1 MTSEEPEAGERG
13 AGARTR
19 IVLADDHPLVRAGVR
34 RVLETVPGLEL
45 VGEAGSGAETL
56 KLLAA
61 TQPDVVLLDLNM
73 PDGDGFS
80 VLREARSL
88 APDTHIIVLTMHA
101 QPEYITRAVR
111 EGANGYLLK
120 DLAVQDIVIAI
131 QSVMAGGSFFSER
144 AQRRLADSLRGGI
157 PPERPLARL
166 TGRERD
172 VLVGVA
178 RGLTTKEI
186 AAKQNISSRTVETH
200 RANLM
205 RKLDLRSV
213 ALLTQ
218 FAIREGLIE
227 APKGTAS

>member
-1 MTSEEPEAGERG
+1 MTGSYREGEGGG
-13 AGARTR
+13 AARTR
-19 IVLADDHPLVRAGVR
+19 VVLADDHSLVRAGVR
-34 RVLETVPGLEL
+34 RVLEGVPTIEM

-56 KLLAA
+56 EILAA
-61 TQPDVVLLDLNM
+61 TQPDVLLLDLNM

-80 VLREARSL
+80 VLREARAV

-120 DLAVQDIVIAI
+120 DLAVQDLLAAI
-131 QSVMAGGSFFSER
+131 ESVMSGGSFFSER
-144 AQRRLADSLRGGI
+144 AQRALANSLRAGD
-157 PPERPLARL
+157 PDDTPLARL
-166 TGRERD
+166 TGRERE
-172 VLVGVA
+172 VLIGVA

-186 AAKQNISSRTVETH
+186 AAQQNTSGRTVETH

-218 FAIREGLIE
+218 FAIREGLIQPPKE
-227 APKGTAS
+227 AP

>member
-1 MTSEEPEAGERG
+1 MTGSYREGEGGG
-13 AGARTR
+13 AARTR
-19 IVLADDHPLVRAGVR
+19 VVLADDHSLVRAGVR
-34 RVLETVPGLEL
+34 RVLEGVPTIEM

-56 KLLAA
+56 ALLAEVH
-61 TQPDVVLLDLNM
+61 PDVLLLDLNM

-80 VLREARSL
+80 VLREAGAVS
-88 APDTHIIVLTMHA
+88 PDTRIIVLTMHA

-120 DLAVQDIVIAI
+120 DLAVQDLLAAI
-131 QSVMAGGSFFSER
+131 EAVMAGGSFFSER
-144 AQRRLADSLRGGI
+144 AQRALANSLRTGE
-157 PPERPLARL
+157 PDATPLARL
-166 TGRERD
+166 TARERE
-172 VLVGVA
+172 VLIGVA
-178 RGLTTKEI
+178 RGHTTKEI
-186 AAKQNISSRTVETH
+186 AAQQNTSGRTVETH

-227 APKGTAS
+227 PPREQP

>member
-1 MTSEEPEAGERG
+1 MNDSDPGVVEQPS
-13 AGARTR
+13 RTR
-19 IVLADDHPLVRAGVR
+19 VMLADDHPLVRSGVR
-34 RVLETVPGLEL
+34 RVLEGVKWIEV
-45 VGEAGSGAETL
+45 VGETESGSETL
-56 KLLAA
+56 KALREV
-61 TQPDVVLLDLNM
+61 QPDVLLLDLNM

-111 EGANGYLLK
+111 DGANGYLLK
-120 DLAVQDIVIAI
+120 DLAVQDLVGAIEAVIT
-131 QSVMAGGSFFSER
+131 GGSFFSER
-144 AQRRLADSLRGGI
+144 AQRALAESLRSGGTTDS
-157 PPERPLARL
+157 PLAKL
-166 TGRERD
+166 TGRERE
-172 VLVGVA
+172 VLIAVA
-178 RGLTTKEI
+178 RGMTTKEI
-186 AAKQNISSRTVETH
+186 AARQNISARTVETH

-227 APKGTAS
+227 DSEAGR

>member
-1 MTSEEPEAGERG
+1 MSDAMETGDGKR
-13 AGARTR
+13 RTR
-19 IVLADDHPLVRAGVR
+19 VLLADDHPLVRAGVR
-34 RVLETVPGLEL
+34 RVLEAEAGLEM

-56 KLLAA
+56 KALRTL
-61 TQPDVVLLDLNM
+61 QPDVLLLDLNM

-80 VLREARSL
+80 VLREARSV
-88 APDTHIIVLTMHA
+88 APDSHIIVLTMHA

-120 DLAVQDIVIAI
+120 DLAVQDLLAAI
-131 QSVMAGGSFFSER
+131 EAVTGGGSFFSER
-144 AQRRLADSLRGGI
+144 AQRALANSLRTGDDD
-157 PPERPLARL
+157 RPLARL

-172 VLVGVA
+172 VLIGVA

-186 AAKQNISSRTVETH
+186 AAQQNISARTVESH

-227 APKGTAS
+227 PPDGSR

>member
-1 MTSEEPEAGERG
+1 MTTRDIEG
-13 AGARTR
+13 AGRKHTR
-19 IVLADDHPLVRAGVR
+19 VMLADDHPLVRAGVR
-34 RVLETVPGLEL
+34 RVLEGVQGLEM
-45 VGEAGSGAETL
+45 VGEAGSGVETL
-56 KLLAA
+56 KVLREL
-61 TQPDVVLLDLNM
+61 QPDVLLLDLNM

-80 VLREARSL
+80 VLREARSV
-88 APDTHIIVLTMHA
+88 APDAHIIVLTMHA

-120 DLAVQDIVIAI
+120 DLAVQDLVAAI
-131 QSVMAGGSFFSER
+131 DAVTTGGSFFSER
-144 AQRRLADSLRGGI
+144 AQRALANSLRAGGG
-157 PPERPLARL
+157 EDSPLARL

-172 VLVGVA
+172 VLVSVA

-186 AAKQNISSRTVETH
+186 AAQQNISARTVETH

-218 FAIREGLIE
+218 LAIREGLIE
-227 APKGTAS
+227 APDEKA

>member
-1 MTSEEPEAGERG
+1 M
-13 AGARTR
+13 
-19 IVLADDHPLVRAGVR
+19 LADDHPLVRAGVR
-34 RVLETVPGLEL
+34 RVLEGEPGLEL
-45 VGEAGSGAETL
+45 VGEAASGAEAL
-56 KLLAA
+56 QGLRES
-61 TQPDVVLLDLNM
+61 QPDVLLLDLNM
-73 PDGDGFS
+73 PEGDGFA

-101 QPEYITRAVR
+101 QPEYVTRAVR

-120 DLAVQDIVIAI
+120 DLAVQDLLRAI
-131 QSVMAGGSFFSER
+131 EAVMSGGSFFSER
-144 AQRRLADSLRGGI
+144 AQHALANDIRSGGR
-157 PPERPLARL
+157 EASPLARL
-166 TGRERD
+166 TGRERQ
-172 VLVGVA
+172 VLAAVA

-186 AAKQNISSRTVETH
+186 AARQNISTRTVETH

-227 APKGTAS
+227 EGGTP

>member
-1 MTSEEPEAGERG
+1 MSEIEREGDEAPRG
-13 AGARTR
+13 PTR
-19 IVLADDHPLVRAGVR
+19 VMLADDHPLVRAGVR
-34 RVLETVPGLEL
+34 RVLEGVPGIEL

-56 KLLAA
+56 AALA
-61 TQPDVVLLDLNM
+61 TVQPDVLLLDLNM

-80 VLREARSL
+80 VLREAGSV

-101 QPEYITRAVR
+101 QPEYVTRAVR

-120 DLAVQDIVIAI
+120 DLAVQDLLAAI
-131 QSVMAGGSFFSER
+131 EAVMTGGSFFSER
-144 AQRRLADSLRGGI
+144 AQRTLADSLRTGGDVD
-157 PPERPLARL
+157 RPLAKL
-166 TGRERD
+166 TGRERE
-172 VLVGVA
+172 VLIGVA
-178 RGLTTKEI
+178 RGQTTKEI
-186 AAKQNISSRTVETH
+186 AAAQNISARTVETH

-227 APKGTAS
+227 GPRDSG

>member
-1 MTSEEPEAGERG
+1 MTGSVREGEDGG
-13 AGARTR
+13 AARTR
-19 IVLADDHPLVRAGVR
+19 VVLADDHSLVRAGVR
-34 RVLETVPGLEL
+34 RVLEGVPTVEM
-45 VGEAGSGAETL
+45 VGEAGSGVETL
-56 KLLAA
+56 KLLAE
-61 TQPDVVLLDLNM
+61 TQPDVLLLDLNM

-80 VLREARSL
+80 VLREARSV

-120 DLAVQDIVIAI
+120 DLAVQDLVAAI
-131 QSVMAGGSFFSER
+131 ESVMSGGSFFSER
-144 AQRRLADSLRGGI
+144 AQRALANSVRTGDSD
-157 PPERPLARL
+157 EASLARL
-166 TGRERD
+166 TGRERE
-172 VLVGVA
+172 VLIGVA

-186 AAKQNISSRTVETH
+186 AAQQNTSGRTVETH

-218 FAIREGLIE
+218 FAIREGLIKPPEE
-227 APKGTAS
+227 AP

>member
-1 MTSEEPEAGERG
+1 MSGDETAAGG
-13 AGARTR
+13 TARTR

-34 RVLETVPGLEL
+34 RVLEGVKGLEL
-45 VGEAGSGAETL
+45 VGEAGSGVETL
-56 KLLAA
+56 RVLGE
-61 TQPDVVLLDLNM
+61 TQPDVLLLDLNM

-80 VLREARSL
+80 VLREARDR
-88 APDTHIIVLTMHA
+88 APDAHIIVLTMHA

-111 EGANGYLLK
+111 DGANGYLLK
-120 DLAVQDIVIAI
+120 DVAVQDLVAAI
-131 QSVMAGGSFFSER
+131 EAVMAGGSFFSER
-144 AQRRLADSLRGGI
+144 AQRALADSLRGTGGSAD
-157 PPERPLARL
+157 RPLARL
-166 TGRERD
+166 TGRERE
-172 VLVGVA
+172 VLVAVA

-186 AAKQNISSRTVETH
+186 AAQQGISTRTVETH

-227 APKGTAS
+227 APDETA

>member
-1 MTSEEPEAGERG
+1 MTGTPEETGSEAP
-13 AGARTR
+13 ARTR
-19 IVLADDHPLVRAGVR
+19 VVLADDHSLVRAGVR
-34 RVLETVPGLEL
+34 RVLEGVPTIEL

-56 KLLAA
+56 KVLGD
-61 TQPDVVLLDLNM
+61 TQPDVLLLDLNM

-80 VLREARSL
+80 VLREARAV
-88 APDTHIIVLTMHA
+88 APDTHIVVLTMHA

-120 DLAVQDIVIAI
+120 DLAVQDLLAAIA
-131 QSVMAGGSFFSER
+131 SVMAGGSFFSER
-144 AQRRLADSLRGGI
+144 AQRALANSLRAGDAD
-157 PPERPLARL
+157 ETPLAKL
-166 TGRERD
+166 TGRERE

-186 AAKQNISSRTVETH
+186 AAQQNISGRTVETH

-227 APKGTAS
+227 APEETP

>member
-1 MTSEEPEAGERG
+1 MNDSDPGVVEQPS
-13 AGARTR
+13 RTR
-19 IVLADDHPLVRAGVR
+19 VMLADDHPLVRSGVR
-34 RVLETVPGLEL
+34 RVLEGVKWIEV
-45 VGEAGSGAETL
+45 VGETESGAETL
-56 KLLAA
+56 KALRDV
-61 TQPDVVLLDLNM
+61 QPDVLLLDLNM

-111 EGANGYLLK
+111 DGANGYLLK
-120 DLAVQDIVIAI
+120 DLAVQDLVGAVEAVIT
-131 QSVMAGGSFFSER
+131 GGSFFSER
-144 AQRRLADSLRGGI
+144 AQRALAESLRSGGTTDS
-157 PPERPLARL
+157 PLAKL
-166 TGRERD
+166 TGRERE
-172 VLVGVA
+172 VLVAVA
-178 RGLTTKEI
+178 RGMTTKEI
-186 AAKQNISSRTVETH
+186 AARQNISARTVETH

-227 APKGTAS
+227 DSEAGR

>member
-1 MTSEEPEAGERG
+1 MTGSQGEG
-13 AGARTR
+13 AGVARTR
-19 IVLADDHPLVRAGVR
+19 VVLADDHSLVRAGVR
-34 RVLETVPGLEL
+34 RVLEGVPGLEM

-56 KLLAA
+56 KVLAE
-61 TQPDVVLLDLNM
+61 TQPDVLLLDLNM

-80 VLREARSL
+80 VLRDARAV

-120 DLAVQDIVIAI
+120 DLAVQDLVAAI
-131 QSVMAGGSFFSER
+131 EAVMSGGSFFSER
-144 AQRRLADSLRGGI
+144 AQRALANSLRAGE
-157 PPERPLARL
+157 PVETPLARL
-166 TGRERD
+166 TGRERE
-172 VLVGVA
+172 VLIGVA
-178 RGLTTKEI
+178 RGLTTKEM
-186 AAKQNISSRTVETH
+186 AAQQNISGRTVETH

-218 FAIREGLIE
+218 FAVREGLIE
-227 APKGTAS
+227 APREGS

>member
-1 MTSEEPEAGERG
+1 MNDSDPGVVERPS
-13 AGARTR
+13 RTR
-19 IVLADDHPLVRAGVR
+19 VMLADDHPLVRSGVR
-34 RVLETVPGLEL
+34 RVLEGVKWIEV
-45 VGEAGSGAETL
+45 VGETESGAETL
-56 KLLAA
+56 KALRDV
-61 TQPDVVLLDLNM
+61 QPDVLLLDLNM

-111 EGANGYLLK
+111 DGANGYLLK
-120 DLAVQDIVIAI
+120 DLAVQDLVGAVEAVIT
-131 QSVMAGGSFFSER
+131 GGSFFSER
-144 AQRRLADSLRGGI
+144 AQRALAESLRSGGTTDS
-157 PPERPLARL
+157 PLAKL
-166 TGRERD
+166 TGRERE
-172 VLVGVA
+172 VLVAVA
-178 RGLTTKEI
+178 RGMTTKEI
-186 AAKQNISSRTVETH
+186 AARQNISARTVETH

-227 APKGTAS
+227 DSEAGR

>member
-1 MTSEEPEAGERG
+1 MTESTGGDAVAG
-13 AGARTR
+13 GARTR
-19 IVLADDHPLVRAGVR
+19 VVLADDHSLVRAGVR
-34 RVLETVPGLEL
+34 RVLEGVPTIEL

-56 KLLAA
+56 QLLGE
-61 TQPDVVLLDLNM
+61 TQPDVLLLDLNM

-80 VLREARSL
+80 VLREARSV

-120 DLAVQDIVIAI
+120 DLAVQDMLAAI
-131 QSVMAGGSFFSER
+131 ESVMGGGSFFSER
-144 AQRRLADSLRGGI
+144 AQRALANSLRAGE
-157 PPERPLARL
+157 PEDTPLARL
-166 TGRERD
+166 TGRERE
-172 VLVGVA
+172 VLIGVA
-178 RGLTTKEI
+178 RGQTTKEI
-186 AAKQNISSRTVETH
+186 AAKQNISGRTVETH

-227 APKGTAS
+227 APEETP

>member
-1 MTSEEPEAGERG
+1 MNDEGSRSEGEREAGR
-13 AGARTR
+13 RTR
-19 IVLADDHPLVRAGVR
+19 VMLADDHPLVRAGVR
-34 RVLETVPGLEL
+34 RVLEGEPGIEV
-45 VGEAGSGAETL
+45 VGEAASGTETL
-56 KLLAA
+56 RALR
-61 TQPDVVLLDLNM
+61 TVQPDVLLLDLNM

-120 DLAVQDIVIAI
+120 DLAVQDLVAAI
-131 QSVMAGGSFFSER
+131 EAVMSGGSFFSER
-144 AQRRLADSLRGGI
+144 AQRALANSLRAGE
-157 PPERPLARL
+157 PVETPLARL
-166 TGRERD
+166 TGRERQ
-172 VLVGVA
+172 VLIGVA
-178 RGLTTKEI
+178 RGLTTKEM
-186 AAKQNISSRTVETH
+186 AAQQNISGRTIETH

-218 FAIREGLIE
+218 FAVREGLIE
-227 APKGTAS
+227 APRESS